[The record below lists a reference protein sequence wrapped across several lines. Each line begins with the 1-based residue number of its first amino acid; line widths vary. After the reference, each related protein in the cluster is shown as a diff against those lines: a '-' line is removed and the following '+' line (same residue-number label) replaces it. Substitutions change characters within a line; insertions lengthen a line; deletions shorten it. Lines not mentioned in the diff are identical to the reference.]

1 MQVWDIPEMGK
12 LIFKY
17 TEVVLAASNFTGLG
31 LKTASMLQVS
41 EICAQNDNKILVS
54 VLKPI
59 LSVKMKGNKT
69 NLKTPLEN
77 PFWPLK

>member
-17 TEVVLAASNFTGLG
+17 TEVMLEASNFTGLG

-41 EICAQNDNKILVS
+41 EICAQNDNKILAS

-69 NLKTPLEN
+69 KT
-77 PFWPLK
+77 KQI